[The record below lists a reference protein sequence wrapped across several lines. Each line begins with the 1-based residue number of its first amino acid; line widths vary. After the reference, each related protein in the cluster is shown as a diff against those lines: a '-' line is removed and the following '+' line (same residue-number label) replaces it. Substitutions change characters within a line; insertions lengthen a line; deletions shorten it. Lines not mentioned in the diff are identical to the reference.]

1 MGNKIS
7 LTVKESGMDETMLQ
21 SVLKQF
27 TKYESLIRI
36 RHKILRQNRA
46 GGKTDAAGKYRILQR
61 RKIRGKI
68 RIM

>member
-27 TKYESLIRI
+27 TKYESLIRDTAQK
-36 RHKILRQNRA
+36 HPDKIEQA
-46 GGKTDAAGKYRILQR
+46 VKTDAAGNIVFYKGGKYE
-61 RKIRGKI
+61 GKSG
-68 RIM
+68 